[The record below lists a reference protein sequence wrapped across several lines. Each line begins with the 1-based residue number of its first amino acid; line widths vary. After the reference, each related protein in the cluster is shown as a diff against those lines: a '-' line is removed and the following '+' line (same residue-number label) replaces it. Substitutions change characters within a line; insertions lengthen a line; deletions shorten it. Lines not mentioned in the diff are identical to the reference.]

1 MYHSIEEQEI
11 ILKKLTYS
19 NDVFKNKLNIRDN
32 AELEETEKLL
42 VAIKAIQLPYSS
54 ISKMDFDYKRLIATN
69 KFLLE
74 DLYEFAGNFREVDYY
89 DLNLYGKYGN
99 EVEFSNYYN
108 IEKNLDTVFNNLNS
122 FWDYYTDIEKMHL
135 FSACVADLYLVHPF
149 YRCNSTTLMLFSIDF
164 AQEKL
169 NLSIDPIKLINNY
182 DIEKLLYNYQY
193 DNISLIKA
201 FIECDNSNNH
211 FHDMFAEAD
220 NCIKN
225 DIEL

>member
-1 MYHSIEEQEI
+1 MFHSIKEQKI
-11 ILKKLTYS
+11 KLKKLTYS
-19 NDVFKNKLNIRDN
+19 NDVFRNKLNIRDN
-32 AELEETEKLL
+32 TELEETEKLL
-42 VAIKAIQLPYSS
+42 VAIKAIQLPFSS
-54 ISKMDFDYKRLIATN
+54 ISKMEFDHKRLIATN
-69 KFLLE
+69 RFLLE

-108 IEKNLDTVFNNLNS
+108 IKMGLETVFNNLNS
-122 FWDYYTDIEKMHL
+122 FWDYYTDIEKIHL

-201 FIECDNSNNH
+201 FIDCDAMDSH
-211 FHDMFAEAD
+211 FHDMFPEE
-220 NCIKN
+220 NNEIGFEN
-225 DIEL
+225 EL